1 MFLQYGM
8 LFTFTVIHFD
18 FPKHS
23 CTATIAYDIDVGHI
37 STHNFFPYNA
47 GNGFLE
53 GHVALSSPCIV

>member
-37 STHNFFPYNA
+37 STRNFFHIMPETD
-47 GNGFLE
+47 FWRDM
-53 GHVALSSPCIV
+53 SP